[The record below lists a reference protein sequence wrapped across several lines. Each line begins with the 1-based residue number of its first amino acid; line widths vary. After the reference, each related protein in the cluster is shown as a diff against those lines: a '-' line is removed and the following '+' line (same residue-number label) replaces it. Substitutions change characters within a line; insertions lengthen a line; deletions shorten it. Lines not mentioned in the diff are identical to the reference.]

1 MSVVVNRVRRGLYLD
16 SVALMRLSDAVA
28 ALPGVERA
36 ALMVGTPSNVEIM
49 ADAGLLA
56 ADGRGAGVNDL
67 VVAIRATDDAAGAA
81 ALAEAERLLD
91 RPPGTGSAASAVRPR
106 TLAGALDA
114 LPDAS
119 LALISVPG
127 AFAAGEAAKALA
139 RGLDVM
145 IFSDNVPVDA
155 ERALKD
161 TAAAQGRLVMGP
173 DCGTAIVGGV
183 PLGFANAVPRGD
195 VGVVAAS
202 GTGLQEV
209 TCLLAR
215 AGRGISHAIGTGG
228 RDLSEAVG
236 GLTALAAIDAL
247 AADPAT
253 RHIVLISKPP
263 APAVAQRVLDR
274 LGRAGKPA
282 TVCFLGSAAAAAPAG
297 VRLVPTLEQAAF
309 VVLGAAPPA
318 DPAAPPPAG
327 LRWIRGLF
335 TGGTLCG
342 EAQVILMAAGHAV
355 ASNAPVP
362 GAAAAG
368 GDRVQNGHTLIDFG
382 ADEYTVGRPH
392 PMIDPGRRDDAL
404 AAALAE
410 PGVAA
415 VLLDCVIG
423 YGAHPDPAGAIA
435 AVVRRV
441 AGGPPV
447 IASVTGTEA
456 DPQSWSA
463 SARTL
468 RDAGVL
474 VAPSNAAAARLAAR
488 IVAGPK

>member
-1 MSVVVNRVRRGLYLD
+1 MSIVVNRVRRGLYLD

-36 ALMVGTPSNVEIM
+36 ALMVGTPSNIEIM

-67 VVAIRATDDAAGAA
+67 VVAIRADDDAAGAA

-91 RPPGTGSAASAVRPR
+91 RPPGGGGAGSAFRPR
-106 TLAGALDA
+106 TLAGALDS

-127 AFAAGEAAKALA
+127 PFAAAEAAKALA

-155 ERALKD
+155 ERALKE

-253 RHIVLISKPP
+253 GHIVLISKPP

-282 TVCFLGSAAAAAPAG
+282 TVCFLGGGATAAAPAG

-309 VVLGAAPPA
+309 AVLGAAPPA

-362 GAAAAG
+362 GASAAG
-368 GDRVQNGHTLIDFG
+368 GAGHTLIDYG

-463 SARTL
+463 SVRTL
-468 RDAGVL
+468 RDAGIL

-488 IVAGPK
+488 IVAGPSR